1 MKERLKAIAPKVGFP
16 LFYLFCLVIFARWT
30 FPYEKLR
37 DRIVMAFNQQQR
49 DTGGQQELKI
59 EEIGPSWL
67 SGISAKGIRLI
78 GAPSE
83 PGKPPSEIKVDE
95 ASGSISLFGLMF
107 GDHDLSL
114 RVSAFGGTIK
124 GSFDDSP
131 KERKIDVTVEGVD
144 LGQIPMFTDALGVPV
159 EGTLDGTVKLSLPD
173 QKASKATGAVSL
185 DMSNVAVGDGK
196 AKLQGLLA
204 LPRLLVGSF
213 ALAGDA
219 KDGVLKISK
228 IAAGGKDVELQG
240 EGRIQIREQLVDSM
254 TDMNLRIKIN
264 DAYRGKNDT
273 TKSLFGAPGS
283 NVPGVFDLSPKV
295 KQSKRADGFYGWHMR
310 GTLARPDFDPAPFSG
325 PSGPGAGPG
334 TTGGMPGAAPMM
346 PNPGGGSLR

>member
-173 QKASKATGAVSL
+173 QKASSATGRRS
-185 DMSNVAVGDGK
+185 SRGC
-196 AKLQGLLA
+196 
-204 LPRLLVGSF
+204 
-213 ALAGDA
+213 
-219 KDGVLKISK
+219 
-228 IAAGGKDVELQG
+228 
-240 EGRIQIREQLVDSM
+240 
-254 TDMNLRIKIN
+254 LR
-264 DAYRGKNDT
+264 YRGCSSDRSPSPVT
-273 TKSLFGAPGS
+273 RRTAFSRSRRLPQGGRTSSSRARGAS
-283 NVPGVFDLSPKV
+283 RSA
-295 KQSKRADGFYGWHMR
+295 SSSSIR
-310 GTLARPDFDPAPFSG
+310 
-325 PSGPGAGPG
+325 
-334 TTGGMPGAAPMM
+334 
-346 PNPGGGSLR
+346 